1 MFLKKKSL
9 SNEKEL
15 MIKFSDHIFLD
26 TLYKNVSTKSVLY
39 KNQLRGCR
47 VAKNWLFSLSS
58 WKDYPIICIGIRKLY
73 TIPSIQCRKG
83 TIPCTLNQ
91 KIYNF

>member
-1 MFLKKKSL
+1 MKQ
-9 SNEKEL
+9 
-15 MIKFSDHIFLD
+15 IFVNNDRFFWSYCFWD

-73 TIPSIQCRKG
+73 TIPSIQCRTG
-83 TIPCTLNQ
+83 TIACTLNQ
-91 KIYNF
+91 KYIIFR